1 MSLQSQLSS
10 ASTTGWRRTARLLF
24 VGAAAAILAA
34 CAAKPPAPKIA
45 SVDPSS
51 SVFKP
56 DARLSLCPKVQIS
69 NAPPADNL
77 QVLTYKPFVEPAP
90 GLKLA
95 VAPTNGACLSS
106 GYGPR
111 RGKLHKGIDL
121 HSRKA
126 PMIVAAADGV
136 VVQKKYRDDYG
147 NMVVIDHGDG
157 VYTRYAHLAQFHS
170 RLQQGDKVA
179 FGAPLGPMGRTS
191 KWPVALHLHYE
202 ILLGDIGNPKGS
214 FGLSPYDPLGPQ
226 RVAQN

>member
-1 MSLQSQLSS
+1 MTSVRSKPVSSL
-10 ASTTGWRRTARLLF
+10 AAARRRILF
-24 VGAAAAILAA
+24 VGAVAALVAA
-34 CAAKPPAPKIA
+34 CAAKPPGQPKVA

-51 SVFKP
+51 LVFKP
-56 DARLSLCPKVQIS
+56 DSSLAICPKLSIS
-69 NAPPADNL
+69 NAPPANDL
-77 QVLTYKPFVEPAP
+77 KVLTYKPFVEPAP
-90 GLKLA
+90 GVKLA

-106 GYGPR
+106 GFGPR

-136 VVQKKYRDDYG
+136 VVQRKYRDDYG

-157 VYTRYAHLAQFHS
+157 VYTRYAHLANFHPGVK
-170 RLQQGDKVA
+170 QGAKVP
-179 FGAPLGPMGRTS
+179 FGAPLGPMGRTA

-214 FGLSPYDPLGPQ
+214 FGLEPFDPLAPA
-226 RVAQN
+226 RVAQR

>member
-1 MSLQSQLSS
+1 MSFQNQNPSVNVS
-10 ASTTGWRRTARLLF
+10 GWRSAARLVLM
-24 VGAAAAILAA
+24 GAAAALVAA
-34 CAAKPPAPKIA
+34 CAAKQPGSKVA
-45 SVDPSS
+45 SVEPSS
-51 SVFKP
+51 PVFKP
-56 DARLSLCPKVQIS
+56 DANLTLCPKVQIS

-77 QVLTYKPFVEPAP
+77 QVLTYEPFVEPAP
-90 GLKLA
+90 GVKLA
-95 VAPTNGACLSS
+95 AAPTNGACLSS
-106 GYGPR
+106 GFGPR

-157 VYTRYAHLAQFHS
+157 VYTRYAHLANFS
-170 RLQQGDKVA
+170 SGLKQGDKVA

-202 ILLGDIGNPKGS
+202 ILLGDISNPKGS
-214 FGLSPYDPLGPQ
+214 FGLAPFDPLSPQ
-226 RVAQN
+226 RVAQK